1 MIIHN
6 TVARLVA
13 AATNNEI
20 NLTPDDLHLS
30 DAPESV
36 GSSQIE
42 GILMTVYFWAGIVAV
57 LAIIIG
63 GIRYVTS
70 NGDASGVKSA
80 KDTVL
85 YAVIG
90 LIVVIMA
97 AAITSFIIGN
107 VA

>member
-1 MIIHN
+1 MSKELLAQITIKQSDLN
-6 TVARLVA
+6 LQGAPT
-13 AATNNEI
+13 EI
-20 NLTPDDLHLS
+20 
-30 DAPESV
+30 

-57 LAIIIG
+57 IIIIIG

-70 NGDASGVKSA
+70 SGDASGVKSA
-80 KDTVL
+80 KDTIL
-85 YAVIG
+85 YAIVG

-97 AAITSFIIGN
+97 AAITGFIIRN